1 MGERCAPECSG
12 ELERAVRGGGTVKR
26 WIERSFRSRIFLT
39 VLLAALVPLLLCDLL
54 MTRVMIVRSER
65 LQAAE
70 AR

>member
-1 MGERCAPECSG
+1 M
-12 ELERAVRGGGTVKR
+12 KR